1 MDKRI
6 KATYIAESTAQKT
19 KLYDMYAR
27 FLRWASD
34 RLDENGVVAFVSNS
48 SFINS
53 RTYDGFRKCVA
64 EEFNE
69 IYIIDMKGNARTT
82 GERRKQEAGNVF
94 DDQIRVGIAVYFL
107 VKNKAKKGCKIFY
120 NCIEDY
126 QNSKNKIAYLTTNK
140 LDELAFLAITP
151 DKNHNWINLSDNDF
165 DSLIPVA
172 NKDTKAAKTQ
182 AQENALF
189 KLYSLGVSTNRD
201 EWVTDYSEISLRKK
215 MTYFTKRYHEVLSKK
230 GKFSNDI
237 KWSRNLK
244 RRLEQKREEL
254 FSESLIKSSMYRPYF
269 KQYLYDSKLFVDER
283 GAASEMF
290 PISGAFSKVIAI
302 SGGDSASKPFQS
314 MAIDTVYDLHFTG
327 DTQAFSL

>member
-1 MDKRI
+1 M
-6 KATYIAESTAQKT
+6 
-19 KLYDMYAR
+19 
-27 FLRWASD
+27 
-34 RLDENGVVAFVSNS
+34 
-48 SFINS
+48 
-53 RTYDGFRKCVA
+53 
-64 EEFNE
+64 
-69 IYIIDMKGNARTT
+69 
-82 GERRKQEAGNVF
+82 
-94 DDQIRVGIAVYFL
+94 
-107 VKNKAKKGCKIFY
+107 
-120 NCIEDY
+120 
-126 QNSKNKIAYLTTNK
+126 
-140 LDELAFLAITP
+140 
-151 DKNHNWINLSDNDF
+151 
-165 DSLIPVA
+165 IPVA